1 MDRNLD
7 DLTHYLDIDSLGQA
21 YRARKISPIEVLNH
35 YLNRINEL
43 DSQLKSYATVMSD
56 SAQKAAKE
64 LTKELETGTDR
75 GPLHGIPIAVKDL
88 CFTKGTKTMGG
99 TAVLEDFVP
108 SFDSTVVSRLQDAGA
123 IILGK
128 LNLTEGAMGGYN
140 PKRQAPR
147 NPWNHN
153 KWAGSSSSGSGVAT
167 SMGLCAGS
175 LGSDTGGSIRFPSAA
190 CGIVGLKPTY
200 GKVSRYGVLDLAE
213 SLDHVGPMTR
223 SVIDAALVLQVIA
236 GHDESDPTTL
246 RSDPL
251 DILEI
256 RNTDLTGV
264 SLGYD
269 QEYASNGVDEEL
281 AALVR
286 DSLHVFESLGADVRP
301 VSLPDIDEFLPAW
314 KSICSAEAYNAHEE
328 FFPDRREEYG
338 PWFREWLET
347 GYSVTAKDYI
357 EASKVRSAC
366 NGLVRKAL
374 EEVDALICPTTISFP
389 HRVDDSINYGPMDD
403 RRGTSFQRFTVPYDY
418 NGYPTVSVPCGF
430 SSEGMPASLQVVGK
444 LLGESTI
451 CKVANAY
458 ENATEWSSHHPP
470 E

>member
-1 MDRNLD
+1 LN
-7 DLTHYLDIDSLGQA
+7 DLIHYQNVDSLGRA
-21 YRARKISPIEVLNH
+21 YRTHELSPIEVINH
-35 YLNRINEL
+35 FLKRINEI
-43 DSQLKSYATVMSD
+43 DSQLKSYAAIMSD
-56 SAQKAAKE
+56 SAKKSAEK
-64 LTKELETGTDR
+64 LTKELESGVDR

-88 CFTKGTKTMGG
+88 CYTKGVETMGG
-99 TAVLEDFVP
+99 TAVLQDFVP
-108 SFDSTVVSRLQDAGA
+108 SFDSTVVNKLRDSGA

-140 PKRQAPR
+140 PKRQVPR

-153 KWAGSSSSGSGVAT
+153 KWAGSSSSGSGAAT
-167 SMGLCAGS
+167 AMGLCAGS

-200 GKVSRYGVLDLAE
+200 GRVSRYGVLDLAE

-223 SVIDAALVLQVIA
+223 SVIDAALVLQAIA

-251 DILEI
+251 DLLEI
-256 RNTDLTGV
+256 RDTDLSGV

-269 QEYASNGVDEEL
+269 RDYASNEVDEEL

-286 DSLHVFESLGADVRP
+286 DSLDVFESLGANIKP
-301 VSLPDIDEFLPAW
+301 VSMPNIDEFLPAW
-314 KSICSAEAYNAHEE
+314 KTICSAEAYNAHKE

-347 GYSVTAKDYI
+347 GYSVTANDYI

-366 NGLVRKAL
+366 NGLVRKAMG
-374 EEVDALICPTTISFP
+374 EVDALICPTTMSFP
-389 HRVDDSINYGPMDD
+389 HYVDDSINYGPMDD
-403 RRGTSFQRFTVPYDY
+403 RRGTSFQRFTAPYDY

-430 SSEGMPASLQVVGK
+430 SSEGMPGSLQVVGK
-444 LLGESTI
+444 PLEESTI
-451 CKVANAY
+451 CKIANAY
-458 ENATEWSSHHPP
+458 EDATEWSSHHPP